1 MIGYHWVSKSSKGC
15 LQPEGRFSCTQRLTS
30 LKSSCRKLQGT
41 KLTVHPML
49 IVSPGMIPHTSLV
62 VEHLA
67 IERLE
72 VEREFMQSDRAIW
85 LSWIQDDL
93 QTSPSNSCKPP
104 NPLMKFPSC
113 HSAWCKRPCSAHQ
126 QSDATWPV
134 TASHGVLETASE
146 VWMFSRHWF
155 KCQAHPIDMHSMQL
169 FLNTFWVQYD
179 SRCLRPQI
187 SRIGNDVLQKVRQPP
202 IFRQTLWKKH
212 RWLLAPYHTSYM
224 QPLSAH
230 GHSPVPYKPKPHNS
244 SSQEPPKLPQ
254 WNRIQAH

>member
-15 LQPEGRFSCTQRLTS
+15 LQPEGRFSCTQRQTS
-30 LKSSCRKLQGT
+30 LKSSCPKLQGT

-134 TASHGVLETASE
+134 TASHGVFETASE

-202 IFRQTLWKKH
+202 IFRKKH

-254 WNRIQAH
+254 LNRIQAH